1 MPRLLCGF
9 KRLVLSDQGLHSP
22 ACYGCIDPKSTMTA
36 QADSVSL
43 NAVQTPSLQV
53 PAGVQASVVVAVV
66 ILSIRPDAASR
77 PRLQVL
83 LVRRAVEPFAGYWSL
98 PGGKLWGDEALDE
111 AAWRQLAEKTAL
123 RASYLEQLYTFELC
137 DPSRQMEAAVVA
149 YYALVRTDHTEIAPG
164 RKTMEAAWF
173 PVDDLPGEFAFDNDE
188 ILHYALQRLR
198 NKVEY
203 AHVAFQFLPPHFTMA
218 QLRAVYEV
226 ILGRRID
233 PTNFRRRVEATGTIV
248 PTGSFVAGGRHRPP
262 AVYRCAEDPV
272 NLIKTMRP
280 RRALRS
286 SPDFPDR
293 TSVTS

>member
-1 MPRLLCGF
+1 M
-9 KRLVLSDQGLHSP
+9 
-22 ACYGCIDPKSTMTA
+22 
-36 QADSVSL
+36 
-43 NAVQTPSLQV
+43 
-53 PAGVQASVVVAVV
+53 AVV
-66 ILSIRPDAASR
+66 ILSIRPDAAGR

-83 LVRRAVEPFAGYWSL
+83 LVRRAVEPFAGSWSL

-111 AAWRQLAEKTAL
+111 AAWRQLVEKTAL

-137 DPSRQMEAAVVA
+137 DASRQIEAAVVA
-149 YYALVRTDHTEIAPG
+149 YYALVRTDDTEIAPG

-173 PVDDLPGEFAFDNDE
+173 PVDELPAELAFDNDE

-203 AHVAFQFLPPHFTMA
+203 AHVAFQFLPPLFTMA

-248 PTGSFVAGGRHRPP
+248 PTGKSVSGGRHRPP
-262 AVYRCAEDPV
+262 ALYRCAGDPASLV
-272 NLIKTMRP
+272 KTLRP
-280 RRALRS
+280 RRPLRS
-286 SPDFPDR
+286 LPELTGR
-293 TSVTS
+293 TSTTS